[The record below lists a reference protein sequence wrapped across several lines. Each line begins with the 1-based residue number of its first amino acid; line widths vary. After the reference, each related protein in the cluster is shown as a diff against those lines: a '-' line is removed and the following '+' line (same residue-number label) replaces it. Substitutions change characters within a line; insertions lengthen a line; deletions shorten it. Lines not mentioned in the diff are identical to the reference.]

1 MNVALQE
8 APCARMLT
16 VNYLLGP
23 LLFSHHTEEVLYFL
37 PHDSKMIEVEPDG
50 TLPPRFSS
58 QAINKSP
65 SFGSFSARCFAFLLS
80 VDFSV

>member
-1 MNVALQE
+1 MLGG
-8 APCARMLT
+8 PARHPDANRKLPLGSIT
-16 VNYLLGP
+16 LL
-23 LLFSHHTEEVLYFL
+23 HHTKEVLYFL

-58 QAINKSP
+58 HAINKSP
-65 SFGSFSARCFAFLLS
+65 GFGSFSARCFAFLFS